1 MSFSSRI
8 AAVDRFQKTRGFK
21 IGASALI
28 AVLAIG
34 FIAWYAVRVTS
45 GEAGPEIGLTE
56 EAQQVLGNV
65 LAGRSSPA
73 LVAGGVSAAAV
84 VCIVAIWLGLGLT
97 YLGLG
102 MLAAGV
108 GVPLML
114 NGPTA
119 VYGRLLLGVVALAA
133 SFTAL
138 IQLARLMLSG
148 AGPVRAIARNVLAEA
163 VRMRVSVVFIVLLI
177 LGLALLP
184 GTLDVEQPLRYRVQS
199 FLQYSTGGTFWML
212 ALLTL
217 VFGVTTLTG
226 EQRTR
231 VLWQTVTKPVAPWKY
246 LLGKWLGI
254 ITLQGVLLA
263 VCATGIFLFTSYLR
277 MQPAIGEREAYIA
290 EAGGVTEDRL
300 ILETQVLTA
309 TRRVEP
315 VNPYD
320 PNDPDFL
327 SAVDEYIASGRRSDP
342 DFAKDPAVKAKVR
355 SDLYKALVDSY
366 RSIDPQR
373 ELAGVTFNFEGLGA
387 AKRRGLPITL
397 RYRID
402 AEGNRPDLFYTLSFL
417 IPTADELIFTRRT
430 GLGMNHTIPLS
441 PNYIDDEGNLE
452 LIVFNG
458 EILEGPNGPVIQPN
472 AATATFPAYG
482 LQISYQASSYQA
494 NFGRVMAVL
503 WLKLAFLAMLA
514 IWTSTFLSFSV
525 ASLVSM
531 TVFLT
536 AETAGF
542 LTKSVELYSVKDYEG
557 HTVFIKVVIAW
568 ISMRVSELFSVYSH
582 LDPVGRIVD
591 GQLMSWST
599 VAYGAVVLA
608 IVTALL
614 YVSGVVIFRKRE
626 LAIYSGGG

>member
-8 AAVDRFQKTRGFK
+8 AAIERFQKTRGFK
-21 IGASALI
+21 IGASALVV
-28 AVLAIG
+28 VLAIG
-34 FIAWYAVRVTS
+34 FISWYAVRVTS
-45 GEAGPEIGLTE
+45 GQAAPAVELSE
-56 EAQQVLGNV
+56 ETVEVLGNV
-65 LAGRSSPA
+65 LSGRASPA
-73 LVAGGVSAAAV
+73 LVAGGVSALAV
-84 VCIVAIWLGLGLT
+84 VCLVAIWLGLGLT
-97 YLGLG
+97 YLFLGLV
-102 MLAAGV
+102 AGGV
-108 GVPLML
+108 AVPLL
-114 NGPTA
+114 SFGATA
-119 VYGRLLLGVVALAA
+119 VYGRLLLGVTALSA

-138 IQLARLMLSG
+138 IQLARLVLSG

-163 VRMRVSVVFIVLLI
+163 VRMKVSVVFIVLLI

-217 VFGVTTLTG
+217 IFGVTTLTS

-231 VLWQTVTKPVAPWKY
+231 VIWQTVTKPVAPWKY
-246 LLGKWLGI
+246 LLGKWVGI

-277 MQPAIGEREAYIA
+277 MQPAIGEREAFVA
-290 EAGGVTEDRL
+290 EAGGVSEDRL

-315 VNPYD
+315 VNPYSPTD
-320 PNDPDFL
+320 PEFL
-327 SAVDEYIASGRRSDP
+327 AAVDQYIDNARISDEN
-342 DFAKDPAVKAKVR
+342 FAKDPAVKAKVR
-355 SDLYKALVDSY
+355 SDLFKSLVDSY

-373 ELAGVTFNFEGLGA
+373 ELAGETFKWEGLGA

-417 IPTADELIFTRRT
+417 LPTAQGQVITRRT
-430 GLGMNHTIPLS
+430 GLGMNHTISLS
-441 PNYIDDEGNLE
+441 PDYIDDEGKFE
-452 LIVFNG
+452 LVVFNG
-458 EILEGPNGPVIQPN
+458 EIVNGANGPMIQPN
-472 AATATFPAYG
+472 AATATFPPYG

-494 NFGRVMAVL
+494 NFVRVMSVL

-531 TVFLT
+531 AVFFM

-557 HTVFIKVVIAW
+557 HTVFLKVVVSWVSA
-568 ISMRVSELFSVYSH
+568 RVADLFGVYAH

-591 GQLMSWST
+591 GQLLAWST
-599 VAYGAVVLA
+599 VGYGAVVLA
-608 IVTALL
+608 VVTGLL
-614 YVSGVVIFRKRE
+614 YLSGVAIFRKRE